1 MPASQAWGLFL
12 VVDGLGCYETI
23 GTYPFLLP
31 SLLILPYITFP
42 VPCQCTV
49 KLRLEKI
56 RHPVALFTAF
66 ILGREEQGAAYE
78 NR

>member
-31 SLLILPYITFP
+31 SLLILPYITF
-42 VPCQCTV
+42 
-49 KLRLEKI
+49 
-56 RHPVALFTAF
+56 LFRVNV
-66 ILGREEQGAAYE
+66 L
-78 NR
+78 